1 MLSKMKLNVCK
12 VVDFLFRVRS
22 KFSFECV
29 YLFIYLPSMKNRL
42 NLQYYLI
49 AAKSTAI
56 EENLNFPLNVCM

>member
-12 VVDFLFRVRS
+12 VVDFLVRVRS

-29 YLFIYLPSMKNRL
+29 YLFIYLPSMKNHL